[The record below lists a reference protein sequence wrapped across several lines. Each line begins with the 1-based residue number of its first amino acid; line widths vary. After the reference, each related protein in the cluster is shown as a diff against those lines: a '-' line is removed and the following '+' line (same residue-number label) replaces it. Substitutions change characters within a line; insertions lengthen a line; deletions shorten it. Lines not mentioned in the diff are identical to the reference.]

1 MIHEYSRTELLV
13 EKEGLQRLKDAT
25 VMVLGVGGVGSHCI
39 EALARS
45 GVGRLILVDNDK
57 VTLTNINRQS
67 IAYHST
73 IRQYK
78 TKLMKDRIWDISSEI
93 EVITHEKFILPEN
106 LHEIFDRKVDYIID
120 AIDTVTAKLA
130 LVEYAKQQDIPII
143 SCMGTGN
150 KLHPELFEITD
161 ISKTSVCPL
170 CKVMRKE
177 LKERGIKHLKV
188 LYSKEKPVDTS
199 GKSTGENMGKRR
211 ALPGSIS
218 FVPPVAGLLIAG
230 EVIRTLVG
238 VELRKWIYLIIC
250 VKMQRKKSL
259 RLLRECARQRWR
271 KWLDSSISSGRI
283 SFYIGR
289 SKRTS

>member
-1 MIHEYSRTELLV
+1 MIHEFSRTELLIG
-13 EKEGLQRLKDAT
+13 EEGLERLANAT

-45 GVGRLILVDNDK
+45 GVGTLILVDNDK
-57 VTLTNINRQS
+57 VSLTNINRQS
-67 IAYHST
+67 IAYLST
-73 IRQYK
+73 VGDYK
-78 TKLMKDRIWDISSEI
+78 TKLMKDRIDDISMRTNVYTYETF
-93 EVITHEKFILPEN
+93 VLPDN
-106 LHEIFDRKVDYIID
+106 LQTIFEHRVDYIVD

-130 LVEYAKQQDIPII
+130 IAEYAKEHEIPLI

-177 LKERGIKHLKV
+177 LKERGIYHLKV
-188 LYSKEKPVDTS
+188 LYSKEKPIDTALRDTEEE
-199 GKSTGENMGKRR
+199 KGKRR

-230 EVIRTLVG
+230 EVIREIAG
-238 VELRKWIYLIIC
+238 
-250 VKMQRKKSL
+250 
-259 RLLRECARQRWR
+259 A
-271 KWLDSSISSGRI
+271 
-283 SFYIGR
+283 
-289 SKRTS
+289 

>member
-1 MIHEYSRTELLV
+1 MVHEFSRTELLI
-13 EKEGLQRLKDAT
+13 EKEGLERLRNAT

-45 GVGRLILVDNDK
+45 GVGTLILVDNDK
-57 VTLTNINRQS
+57 VSLTNINRQS
-67 IAYHST
+67 IAYLST
-73 IRQYK
+73 VGEYK
-78 TKLMKDRIWDISSEI
+78 TKLMKDRIEDINSEAK
-93 EVITHEKFILPEN
+93 VYTHETFILPEN
-106 LHEIFDRKVDYIID
+106 LSEIFDRKVDYIVD

-130 LVEYAKQQDIPII
+130 LVEYAKEHEIPII

-177 LKERGIKHLKV
+177 LKSRGIHHLKV
-188 LYSKEKPVDTS
+188 LYSKEKPVDIAE
-199 GKSTGENMGKRR
+199 KETGEDKRKRR

-230 EVIRTLVG
+230 QVIREIAG
-238 VELRKWIYLIIC
+238 VE
-250 VKMQRKKSL
+250 
-259 RLLRECARQRWR
+259 
-271 KWLDSSISSGRI
+271 
-283 SFYIGR
+283 
-289 SKRTS
+289 

>member
-1 MIHEYSRTELLV
+1 MANEFSRTELLIG
-13 EKEGLQRLKDAT
+13 EEGLHRLRRST

-45 GVGRLILVDNDK
+45 GAGRLILVDNDT
-57 VTLTNINRQS
+57 VSLTNINRQS

-73 IRQYK
+73 IGRYK
-78 TKLMKDRIWDISSEI
+78 TQVMKERIRDICPQT
-93 EVITHEKFILPEN
+93 EVVTHEMFVLPEN
-106 LHEIFDRKVDYIID
+106 MDTLFEERPDYIVD

-130 LVEYAKQQDIPII
+130 LVERAKADEIPII

-150 KLHPELFEITD
+150 KLHAEMFEITD

-177 LKERGIKHLKV
+177 LKARRIYHLKV

-199 GKSTGENMGKRR
+199 GRDSGEEKGQRR
-211 ALPGSIS
+211 SIPGSVS

-230 EVIRTLVG
+230 EVIRD
-238 VELRKWIYLIIC
+238 IC
-250 VKMQRKKSL
+250 
-259 RLLRECARQRWR
+259 EC
-271 KWLDSSISSGRI
+271 
-283 SFYIGR
+283 
-289 SKRTS
+289 